1 MDDVGPGFRERVE
14 TMVRD
19 IPRGRVMT
27 YGQIAS
33 LCGNPRAARIV
44 GGIAHF
50 GDIGLPWQRVVN
62 KQGGLAAGYPG
73 GRSGHR
79 QELEAEGFTVLDERV
94 DVQSLIWWPPSGP
107 SDESKKSAVSLV
119 HEKVPVNTFKI
130 IPNLVV
136 VVGETASGKSALA
149 MNLAKR
155 YNGELICADSW
166 TVRREL
172 NIGTAKPTHD
182 ELTEV
187 RHHLLDVV
195 GPDEDFTAAVF
206 KLMATVA
213 IKEIARRGKLPIMV
227 GGTGL
232 YIDGVL
238 FDYGF
243 LPEGDRAARKQLSAL
258 SNDALLAQI
267 ASKGIELGDVDVRN
281 KRRLI
286 RLLETN
292 GARATHSDIRANTLI
307 IGLQPERTELEQRIA
322 NRVDGML
329 SAGLE
334 VEVRGLVKRYGWNIE
349 GLKGVGYAQWQR
361 FLEGDESITDVRQ
374 KIIKA
379 TTDLAKRQRTWF
391 RRNKSIQWISTPV
404 KYDTVDDLITTFLSR
419 TE

>member
-1 MDDVGPGFRERVE
+1 
-14 TMVRD
+14 MVRQ
-19 IPRGRVMT
+19 IPPGRVMT
-27 YGQIAS
+27 YGQIAA
-33 LCGNPRAARIV
+33 LCGNARAARIV

-50 GDIGLPWQRVVN
+50 GDTSLPWQRVVS

-73 GRSGHR
+73 GRSSHR
-79 QELEAEGFTVLDERV
+79 QVLEAEGFTLVNDCV
-94 DVQSLIWWPPSGP
+94 DVQGLIWWPTDER
-107 SDESKKSAVSLV
+107 SDDGNRSADSVV
-119 HEKVPVNTFKI
+119 PKRVPVGTPDN

-149 MNLAKR
+149 MDLAMR
-155 YNGELICADSW
+155 YEGELVCADSW

-172 NIGTAKPTHD
+172 DIGTAKPSQQ
-182 ELTEV
+182 ELAAA

-206 KLMATVA
+206 KVLATNA
-213 IKEIARRGKLPIMV
+213 IAEIASRGKLPILV

-243 LPEGDRAARKQLSAL
+243 LPEGDRGARKRLDML
-258 SNDALLAQI
+258 SNEDLLAQI
-267 ASKGIELGDVDVRN
+267 AAKGIELGGVDIRN

-292 GARATHSDIRANTLI
+292 GAQATRSEIRANTLI
-307 IGLQPERTELEQRIA
+307 IGLHPERNELEQRIV
-322 NRVDGML
+322 NRVDSML
-329 SAGLE
+329 AAGLE
-334 VEVRGLVKRYGWNIE
+334 AEVCELVKRYGWGIE
-349 GLKGVGYAQWQR
+349 GLKGVGYAQWQSY
-361 FLEGDESITDVRQ
+361 LEGNESIIDTR
-374 KIIKA
+374 KRIIKA

-391 RRNKSIQWISTPV
+391 RRNKSIQWINTPV
-404 KYDTVDDLITTFLSR
+404 NYTAIDDLITTFLSR